1 MGHMHKKH
9 MPAEPAFEA
18 TVLDDEQAR
27 TNQLLSTDGSNRPS
41 EYSRPS
47 IEMAVEWA
55 HLGGD

>member
-1 MGHMHKKH
+1 MHKEN

-27 TNQLLSTDGSNRPS
+27 TNQSLSSDRLNRPS

>member
-1 MGHMHKKH
+1 MHKKH

>member
-1 MGHMHKKH
+1 MRKKN

-18 TVLDDEQAR
+18 TVDDEQAR
-27 TNQLLSTDGSNRPS
+27 TNQSLSTDRSNRPS
-41 EYSRPS
+41 EHSRPS

>member
-1 MGHMHKKH
+1 MHKKN
-9 MPAEPAFEA
+9 MPTEPAFEA
-18 TVLDDEQAR
+18 TVLDEKQASM
-27 TNQLLSTDGSNRPS
+27 NQSLSSDRSNRPS

>member
-1 MGHMHKKH
+1 MHKKN

-18 TVLDDEQAR
+18 TVLDDEQAS
-27 TNQLLSTDGSNRPS
+27 TNQSLSLSTERSNRPS
-41 EYSRPS
+41 DSRPS

>member
-1 MGHMHKKH
+1 MHKKN
-9 MPAEPAFEA
+9 MPSEPAFESA
-18 TVLDDEQAR
+18 VLDDEQAS
-27 TNQLLSTDGSNRPS
+27 TNQSVSLSTERSNRPS